1 MVGTRT
7 WKDRRIR
14 WIETEERLPFYTALN
29 IGCAMAEGKYICLAD
44 MGHLSCLDRL
54 HSQYELLEENPDLVA
69 AGESRDGECLF
80 LPSIIVRRDVLHRTK
95 YLNELLGNDSEKE
108 LLYRLLQE
116 GSVMLL
122 EDICIC

>member
-1 MVGTRT
+1 
-7 WKDRRIR
+7 
-14 WIETEERLPFYTALN
+14 
-29 IGCAMAEGKYICLAD
+29 

-69 AGESRDGECLF
+69 AGESRDGKSLF
-80 LPSIIVRRDVLHRTK
+80 LPSIIVRRDVLHRIK
-95 YLNELLGNDSEKE
+95 YLNELLGNDAEKE